1 MTATVRVG
9 LDIGASK
16 MHGVAAT
23 ADGAVLAEVLAATP
37 TGGDDVVTA
46 AAEVVAGLRSQVD
59 GAIDDVVGVGV
70 PGLVD
75 AAHGAVKHAV
85 NLGVDDWFPIADR
98 LGERT
103 GMRVVVDNDVNA
115 AALGAAQVTGH
126 QDLVYLSLGTGLAAA
141 SILDGRLRRGFRHA
155 AGEIGHVPVDP
166 RGRPCQCGQVGCLET
181 AASGS
186 AVAEAWPVS
195 GVPPAQALFDAA
207 EAGDPR
213 AVEVRDRFAARVADA
228 VRLVSLTVDPE
239 YVVLGGGVAQV
250 GERLRVAVAGA
261 LVVQAATS
269 PFLSSLDLAGRVLL
283 LPGGVPVAALG
294 AALLAGADA
303 HHPFG

>member
-1 MTATVRVG
+1 MRPVVSPADARIG

-23 ADGAVLAEVLAATP
+23 SDGTVLAEVLATTP
-37 TGGDDVVTA
+37 TGGDDVVA
-46 AAEVVAGLRSQVD
+46 AAAALVAELRRMVGDVLD
-59 GAIDDVVGVGV
+59 GVVGVGV

-75 AAHGAVKHAV
+75 AGRGAVKYAV

-98 LGERT
+98 LAERT
-103 GMRVVVDNDVNA
+103 GSRVVVDNDVNA

-141 SILDGRLRRGFRHA
+141 SILDGRLRRGFRSA

-166 RGRPCQCGQVGCLET
+166 NGRPCQCGQIGCLET

-186 AVAEAWPVS
+186 AVAEAWPVA
-195 GVPPAQALFDAA
+195 GVAPAQALFDAA
-207 EAGDPR
+207 VAGDPR
-213 AVEVRDRFAARVADA
+213 AEEIRDRFAARVADA
-228 VRLVSLTVDPE
+228 VRLVCLTVDPE

-250 GERLRVAVAGA
+250 GERLRVAVSGA
-261 LVVQAATS
+261 LDEQAATS
-269 PFLSSLDLAGRVLL
+269 PFLRSLDLSGRVLL
-283 LPGGVPVAALG
+283 LPGDVPVAALG
-294 AALLAGADA
+294 AAMLASAD
-303 HHPFG
+303 G